1 MSHFTCMD
9 MYKNALIPA
18 AMAIRVVSL
27 PVALLAVEL
36 LGGLQTVGSSEG
48 RQGGVPSWEGE
59 KKQSLRCREREGPD
73 GKGKGRKSKE
83 YDQVLGGGKDSTEA
97 LRASRKKGKRQPQKV
112 GGGGTF

>member
-36 LGGLQTVGSSEG
+36 LGGLQTVLSSEG

-73 GKGKGRKSKE
+73 GKGKGRK
-83 YDQVLGGGKDSTEA
+83 
-97 LRASRKKGKRQPQKV
+97 R
-112 GGGGTF
+112 